1 MFMRLTGSGG
11 KLFMVPRTCT
21 RANHAGM
28 VEGRRKF
35 MPGDWFWMPVLLR
48 TVNPIIIARK
58 AGRVWVSILE
68 RDNFYRSVDFWVQEA
83 LTGRYKSPYM
93 DFKTFPEPFVWKN
106 VNRPI
111 VSLSME
117 IEVGRTVLFCFLV
130 PTQSWRT
137 QLPPSEKYLP
147 SHRQM
152 QTQGTPISEGLIWN
166 KAFSV

>member
-28 VEGRRKF
+28 VEGRRKS
-35 MPGDWFWMPVLLR
+35 MPGNWFWMPVHWEQWVLSLL
-48 TVNPIIIARK
+48 PGK

-68 RDNFYRSVDFWVQEA
+68 RDNLYGSVDFWVQEA

-106 VNRPI
+106 VNRSI

-117 IEVGRTVLFCFLV
+117 IKVGCTVLFCFLV

-137 QLPPSEKYLP
+137 QLLPSEKYLP

-152 QTQGTPISEGLIWN
+152 QTQGTHISEGLIWN
-166 KAFSV
+166 KALSV